1 MPAIDNKKYFQVVD
15 QLSDLRKAAPFGLA
29 FKPVLEAEFQQA
41 HGVWYRE
48 TIKAAAL
55 IAAVLLGIGH
65 IIQSLAGVW
74 VNPYAEWARFGAI
87 GMLLLTC
94 HYIARAR
101 MLTHQNTL
109 VFINGMVCAAVI
121 ITLCLSY
128 PAPYKHIF
136 YAALVFVQVFM
147 FGYIRMPFNQA
158 FFTGIIIAAMANVG
172 MYVDG
177 TTVSEWAFLDFIII
191 AGTVLALMMCYRQ
204 EKSAR
209 ENFLKM
215 LLVSMERDQL
225 KRTNSKLEERL
236 STDPVTHLL
245 NRRAF
250 EKELLE
256 EWNRA
261 FQLQRKSHL
270 VAINI
275 AQLKRLNEL
284 KGSEAGDT
292 LLRSIARQVN
302 QIIVEADDAAARIS
316 GGSFCLLVCN
326 STRSELNRR
335 VTRLYNGLLNLH
347 CLQDPGLAQEGVYL
361 EMGVLT
367 MEPSPEKDSRDAI
380 IEAFA
385 SVERIRRTGIVAAHR
400 EVG

>member
-15 QLSDLRKAAPFGLA
+15 QLSALRKAPPFGLT
-29 FKPVLEAEFQQA
+29 FKTILEMEFQQA
-41 HGVWYRE
+41 HSVWYRE

-55 IAAVLLGIGH
+55 VAAVLLGIAH

-74 VNPYAEWARFGAI
+74 VNPYAEWGRFAAI
-87 GMLLLTC
+87 AMLLLTC
-94 HYIARAR
+94 HYVARAKL
-101 MLTHQNTL
+101 LTYQNTL
-109 VFINGMVCAAVI
+109 VFINGIFCATVI
-121 ITLCLSY
+121 IALCISY

-147 FGYIRMPFNQA
+147 FGFIRMPFNQA
-158 FFTGIIIAAMANVG
+158 FFTGVMIAAMANVG

-177 TTVSEWAFLDFIII
+177 TPIAEWAYLDFIII

-204 EKSAR
+204 EKNAR

-225 KRTNSKLEERL
+225 KRSNSVLEERL

-250 EKELLE
+250 EQELLE

-261 FQLQRKSHL
+261 FQMQRKSHL

-275 AQLKRLNEL
+275 AQLKRLNEM

-302 QIIVEADDAAARIS
+302 QIIVAADDAAARIS
-316 GGSFCLLVCN
+316 GGSFCLLICN
-326 STRSELNRR
+326 CASGELNRR
-335 VTRLYNGLLNLH
+335 VTRLYNSLLNLQ
-347 CLQDPGLAQEGVYL
+347 CLQDPALEREGIYL

-367 MEPSPEKDSRDAI
+367 MEPCPEKDSRDAI
-380 IEAFA
+380 IEVFG
-385 SVERIRRTGIVAAHR
+385 SLEKIRRTGIVSQRDA
-400 EVG
+400 V